1 MFNQLLIFAIGGLEP
16 DYMAKFINPF
26 TDFGFKKIFGQE
38 VNKDLLIDFLNSL
51 LVGERH
57 ILDIEFLNKERN
69 GRSSAD
75 RALIYDIYCLTDS
88 GEYIIV
94 EMQNRKQDNFIDR
107 MLFYT
112 SRSIAEQGEKGPMWQ
127 YDIKAVYG
135 VAFMNFEDASLHKFR
150 TDAVITN
157 RETGEVVSNK
167 LRMIFL
173 QLPLFIKSEPEEC
186 SSDFERWIYILKNMD
201 TLDRMPYAAKS
212 AVFKKLSSIA
222 SLAELTPA
230 ERRKYDHAIKV
241 MRDNYTFEVEAKKHL
256 EEALQKGMA
265 EGRVQGREEGRK
277 EGLQKGKAEGKKE
290 AIRQMVKN
298 MLENGMSIDTI
309 SACTGIDANTLNN
322 ILNED

>member
-1 MFNQLLIFAIGGLEP
+1 
-16 DYMAKFINPF
+16 MAKFINPF

-75 RALIYDIYCLTDS
+75 RALIYDIYCLTET

-112 SRSIAEQGEKGPMWQ
+112 SRSIAEQGEKGPMWR

-135 VAFMNFEDASLHKFR
+135 IAFMNFEDETLNKFR

-173 QLPLFIKSEPEEC
+173 QLPLFVKNEPEEC
-186 SSDFERWIYILKNMD
+186 SSNFEKWIYVLKNME

-241 MRDNYTFEVEAKKHL
+241 MRDNYTFEFEAKKHL
-256 EEALQKGMA
+256 EEALQKGLEKGRE
-265 EGRVQGREEGRK
+265 EGMQKGREEGMQKGREEGMQKGKEEGRK
-277 EGLQKGKAEGKKE
+277 ETM
-290 AIRQMVKN
+290 RQMVKT
-298 MLENGMSIDTI
+298 MIDNGMSIDAI
-309 SACTGIDANTLNN
+309 SSCTGIDIDSLNN
-322 ILNED
+322 ILKEE